1 MIDLNSYH
9 FNDREAD
16 IEITECAQ
24 IVMIVRQTS
33 SKKKKYKRYKYNLK
47 NKKTK
52 KKADLFIEKNQS
64 NIYDL

>member
-33 SKKKKYKRYKYNLK
+33 SKKKKK
-47 NKKTK
+47 
-52 KKADLFIEKNQS
+52 I
-64 NIYDL
+64 